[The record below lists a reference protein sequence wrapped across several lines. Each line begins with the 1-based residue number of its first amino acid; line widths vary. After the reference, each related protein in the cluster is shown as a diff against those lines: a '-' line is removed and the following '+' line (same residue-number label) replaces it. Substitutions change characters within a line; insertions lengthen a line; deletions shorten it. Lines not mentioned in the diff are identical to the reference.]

1 MPFDR
6 NAPHNDLPDVP
17 PAVELETRAV
27 LKQAIGA
34 NRALAEL
41 KGLGDLIPNQ
51 AVLVRLIGL
60 QEAKLSSEIENIVTT
75 NDELYRAFSGDGRI
89 NPATKEVLHYNDA
102 LWYGYNEIK
111 GGGMLGT
118 RLFEEIATRIKE
130 AEMRVRTMTGTK
142 IVNAATG
149 EVIYTPPE
157 GERVIRDK
165 LANLERFIYND
176 QDGLDPLV
184 KLAVLHYQFEAIHP
198 FSDGN
203 GRTGRILNVLHLI
216 KCGLLELPVLY
227 LSRYILANRAAYYE
241 GLRRVTEEQAWEDWI
256 LFVLRGVEETALET
270 KLRVL
275 AIRKL
280 MQDVTERVKQTL
292 PSIYSKDLVEVL
304 FQQPY
309 ARIRFL
315 EQTLNVTRQTASSH
329 LKRLEGIGVLH
340 SVRVGNEVYF
350 INGDFLTI
358 LTR

>member
-1 MPFDR
+1 
-6 NAPHNDLPDVP
+6 
-17 PAVELETRAV
+17 
-27 LKQAIGA
+27 
-34 NRALAEL
+34 
-41 KGLGDLIPNQ
+41 
-51 AVLVRLIGL
+51 
-60 QEAKLSSEIENIVTT
+60 
-75 NDELYRAFSGDGRI
+75 
-89 NPATKEVLHYNDA
+89 
-102 LWYGYNEIK
+102 
-111 GGGMLGT
+111 
-118 RLFEEIATRIKE
+118 
-130 AEMRVRTMTGTK
+130 MRVRTITETK
-142 IVNAATG
+142 IGNAATG

-165 LANLERFIYND
+165 LANLERFIYNN
-176 QDGLDPLV
+176 QDSLDPLV

-203 GRTGRILNVLHLI
+203 GRTGRILNVLYLI
-216 KCGLLELPVLY
+216 ECGLLELPVLY

-241 GLRRVTEEQAWEDWI
+241 GLRRVTEEQAWDDWI

-280 MQDVTERVKQTL
+280 MQDMTERVKQTL

-340 SVRVGNEVYF
+340 SVRVRNEVYY

-358 LTR
+358 LAR